1 MLIFEDSALSAQRS
15 AKVLV
20 LLVCTVL
27 LAVDAFC
34 PGSWPRRGRR
44 LPRLCPA
51 QACAMRD
58 GKVPSTS
65 QVLPRADFT
74 AGLLVTAAAAGVL
87 AQPAPAVAG
96 DAADKPAATRRRG
109 SAPRFIDVS
118 VDLGENLTLNVRQ
131 PFGLRNERSGEGG
144 GDKQGTYVWPAS
156 ADMAR
161 FLTSKSGRKIV
172 QGRRVLELGAGTAVS
187 GLAAA
192 LVGAETVCFTD
203 GSLGVFAVR
212 CLLTNPACLA
222 SCQWQCLPACAV
234 LCSCRNG
241 MV

>member
-1 MLIFEDSALSAQRS
+1 MGPTQGVRAGGVASLFSALAAAAAAS

-20 LLVCTVL
+20 LFVCCTGL
-27 LAVDAFC
+27 LAVDGFC

-58 GKVPSTS
+58 GKAPSTS

-74 AGLLVTAAAAGVL
+74 AVLLITGAAGVL
-87 AQPAPAVAG
+87 AHPAPG
-96 DAADKPAATRRRG
+96 DAADKPAATRRR

-118 VDLGENLTLNVRQ
+118 VDIGEDLVLNVRQ
-131 PFGLRNERSGEGG
+131 PFGLRNEKSGEGG

-192 LVGAETVCFTD
+192 LVGAERVCFTD

-212 CLLTNPACLA
+212 CLLTNP
-222 SCQWQCLPACAV
+222 V
-234 LCSCRNG
+234 LYA
-241 MV
+241 

>member
-1 MLIFEDSALSAQRS
+1 
-15 AKVLV
+15 
-20 LLVCTVL
+20 
-27 LAVDAFC
+27 
-34 PGSWPRRGRR
+34 
-44 LPRLCPA
+44 
-51 QACAMRD
+51 MRD
-58 GKVPSTS
+58 GKAPSTS

-74 AGLLVTAAAAGVL
+74 AVLLITGAAGVL
-87 AQPAPAVAG
+87 AHAAPG
-96 DAADKPAATRRRG
+96 DAADKPAATRRR

-118 VDLGENLTLNVRQ
+118 VDIGEDLVLNVRQ
-131 PFGLRNERSGEGG
+131 PFGLRNEKSGECG

-212 CLLTNPACLA
+212 CLLTNP
-222 SCQWQCLPACAV
+222 V
-234 LCSCRNG
+234 LYA
-241 MV
+241 